1 MRFLYLILIVLFS
14 GGVIAAPSEKELREI
29 QTQLRQEK
37 QTQTQMKEMAQSVAS
52 QVSSVQRQMVK
63 TANQIQNNE
72 DILSSLEHDLAELE
86 DNKKQLEERLFAREN
101 QMTALMSGLQKM
113 AFYPPDSVF
122 FAPQNPVDNLR
133 SSLILKSTKQPLKAT
148 SDNLKEQL
156 MKLASLEA
164 AIKSQAS
171 QIKLAAT
178 RLENEQAAMEKL
190 VNQKSILQAHFES
203 ESMDAKTNAE
213 ELGRK
218 AKNLEDLL
226 KKLEK
231 ERQEKNRKLAQAANR
246 QKPILNVPQPSAVAG
261 AFVKSKGSLPLPV
274 RGRVVQRYGDLTMGG
289 GSDKGITM
297 QARQSAQVVAPFD
310 GNVLFAGP
318 FKDYGNLIIIEH
330 GEGYHTLL
338 SGLTRID
345 CMVGQSVLTGEP
357 VGVMSS
363 QKPEKLYIEFRQ
375 DGQPINPS
383 NWFASKI

>member
-1 MRFLYLILIVLFS
+1 
-14 GGVIAAPSEKELREI
+14 
-29 QTQLRQEK
+29 
-37 QTQTQMKEMAQSVAS
+37 
-52 QVSSVQRQMVK
+52 
-63 TANQIQNNE
+63 
-72 DILSSLEHDLAELE
+72 
-86 DNKKQLEERLFAREN
+86 
-101 QMTALMSGLQKM
+101 
-113 AFYPPDSVF
+113 
-122 FAPQNPVDNLR
+122 
-133 SSLILKSTKQPLKAT
+133 
-148 SDNLKEQL
+148 

-178 RLENEQAAMEKL
+178 RLEIEQAAMEKL

-203 ESMDAKTNAE
+203 ESLDAKKNAE
-213 ELGRK
+213 ELGKK

-231 ERQEKNRKLAQAANR
+231 ERQAKNKKLAEAASR
-246 QKPILNVPQPSAVAG
+246 QKPILSVPQPTAVAG
-261 AFVKSKGSLPLPV
+261 AFLKSKGSLPLHV
-274 RGRVVQRYGDLTMGG
+274 RGRVVQRYGDMTMGG
-289 GSDKGITM
+289 GSAKGITM

-310 GNVLFAGP
+310 GNILFAGP

-330 GEGYHTLL
+330 GESYHTLL

-357 VGVMSS
+357 VGVMSA

-383 NWFASKI
+383 GWFASNI